1 MISVVISILNQFKIA
16 GLAIEKLIENAVDRI
31 ELILIDDGS
40 DYLVS
45 QWIGLKDFF
54 YQLEDVKILRNDY
67 PTGSY
72 YTMKKGNE
80 LAEGDIVA
88 FFHSD
93 LLIWEKGWDRRIR
106 NVFEESEKVG
116 LVGFIGSTEID
127 SWGGRGIGTISNFQG
142 RELEGYKGSVAEMH
156 GGRITDFRLGAIV
169 DGCAMIFRKKYLDEI
184 GFRDDF
190 PPHHFYDRLLSCQVL
205 ERGYQVGILGIACD
219 HISGQVVNSEKKY
232 HEMVGNWMKER
243 YGSPEEWIQRFSDW
257 WANDLN
263 PSKGKMPNNNDAW
276 VYMEAERQFL
286 TEYRDQ
292 KHFIPLKVEPDGRI
306 IHLSF

>member
-106 NVFEESEKVG
+106 NVFEENEKVG
-116 LVGFIGSTEID
+116 LIGFIGSTEID

-156 GGRITDFRLGAIV
+156 GDRVTGFRLGAVV

-184 GFRDDF
+184 GFRNDF

-243 YGSPEEWIQRFSDW
+243 YGSPEEWMQRFSDW
-257 WANDLN
+257 WVNDLN
-263 PSKGKMPNNNDAW
+263 PSKGIVPNNNDAW

-306 IHLSF
+306 IHLSS